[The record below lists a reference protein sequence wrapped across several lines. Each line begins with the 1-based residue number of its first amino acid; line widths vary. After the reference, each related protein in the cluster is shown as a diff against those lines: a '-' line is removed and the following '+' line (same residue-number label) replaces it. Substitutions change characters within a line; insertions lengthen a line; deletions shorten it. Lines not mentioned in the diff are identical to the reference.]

1 MEISSKI
8 VGLKLKEYIA
18 DVTWRQTTN
27 YASSVSDVNPFY
39 LDDLRENGIMAPPMF
54 AATFAWAIV
63 GRLTEYADIP
73 YPKEL
78 FDTLVHY
85 TEHFDFYKPIRPGER
100 ITVRGEIAAATPH
113 RSGTLLV
120 VKLPAF
126 DNRGIRVFTGHMG
139 VLLRGV
145 ECSDSGAGS
154 ENLPAVPKKAV
165 NTNPIWEVSVPIH
178 RETPYIYDG
187 CTDIVFAIHTSP
199 KFARSVG
206 LPDIIL
212 HGTAT
217 MAFAAREIV
226 NREAGANPTVLK
238 CFAGRFTGMVI
249 PDSIIRVQLRQKR
262 QNNGTMELFFVVVD
276 GNGKNIISDG
286 YASLACHDLD
296 Y

>member
-1 MEISSKI
+1 M
-8 VGLKLKEYIA
+8 KLKEDVT

-39 LDDLRENGIMAPPMF
+39 LDDLRKDGIVAPPMF

-63 GRLTEYADIP
+63 DRLTEYVDIP
-73 YPKEL
+73 YPKEV
-78 FDTLVHY
+78 FNTLVHY
-85 TEHFDFYKPIRPGER
+85 TEHFDFYKPVLPGER
-100 ITVRGEIAAATPH
+100 ITVRGEIVAVMPH

-126 DNRGIRVFTGHMG
+126 DNWGMRVFTGHMG

-145 ECSDSGAGS
+145 GCSDSGAGS
-154 ENLPAVPKKAV
+154 ENLPALPKQSDSKI
-165 NTNPIWEVSVPIH
+165 TIWETAIPIC
-178 RETPYIYDG
+178 RETLYIYDG

-226 NREAGANPTVLK
+226 NREAGANPTMLK

-262 QNNGTMELFFVVVD
+262 QNNGAMELFFDVVD
-276 GNGKNIISDG
+276 GNGKNIVSDG
-286 YASLACHDLD
+286 YASLAEKCSHKVLP
-296 Y
+296 

>member
-18 DVTWRQTTN
+18 EVTWRQTTN

-39 LDDLRENGIMAPPMF
+39 LDDLREEGIMAPPMF
-54 AATFAWAIV
+54 AATFAWSIV
-63 GRLTEYADIP
+63 GRLNEYTTLP
-73 YPKEL
+73 YPQEV
-78 FDTLVHY
+78 FNTLVHY
-85 TEHFDFYKPIRPGER
+85 TEHFDFYKPLLPGDR
-100 ITVRGEIAAATPH
+100 ITVRGEIAAVKPH

-126 DNRGIRVFTGHMG
+126 DNQGMPVFTGHMG

-145 ECSDSGAGS
+145 GCSDSGAGS
-154 ENLPAVPKKAV
+154 GNLPSVPKATD
-165 NTNPIWEVSVPIH
+165 NTTPLWKTQIPVL

-217 MAFAAREIV
+217 LAFAAREIV
-226 NREAGANPTVLK
+226 NREAGADPTMLK
-238 CFAGRFTGMVI
+238 CIAGRFTGMVI
-249 PDSIIRVQLRQKR
+249 PGSTINVQLLQRR
-262 QNNGTMELFFVVVD
+262 RNNGAHELFFNVAD
-276 GNGKNIISDG
+276 GSGKNVISDG
-286 YASLACHDLD
+286 YARLEDK
-296 Y
+296 